1 VGMSDTYKLT
11 YFNLMGRAEPIR
23 LLFAQAGVAFEDQRI
38 DRADWPAMKSQMPYA
53 QLPVLEVNG
62 QKLSQSRAI
71 ERFLAKK
78 FDLAGKDDWEQAKVD
93 EMVMGVEDLL
103 VKLQP
108 WFNEKSEAKKIEIFR
123 TLVDE
128 EIVPFLTRYERF
140 LEASGTG
147 FFVGNA
153 ITLADISLFHIFW
166 FFNKLLPGS
175 LRKYA
180 GLTAFQAR
188 MNGQE
193 RLKEWIDNRPKTEA

>member
-1 VGMSDTYKLT
+1 MSDTYKLV

-23 LLFAQAGVAFEDQRI
+23 LIFAQAGVAFEDQRI
-38 DRADWPAMKSQMPYA
+38 DRAEWVAMKSQMPYG
-53 QLPVLEVNG
+53 QLPVLEINGG

-71 ERFLAKK
+71 ERYLAKK
-78 FDLAGKDDWEQAKVD
+78 FDLAGKDEWEQAKVD

-128 EIVPFLTRYERF
+128 EIVPFLTRYEKF
-140 LEASGTG
+140 LDANGTG
-147 FFVGNA
+147 FFVGDK
-153 ITLADISLFHIFW
+153 ITLADLSLFHIFW

-180 GLTAFQAR
+180 GLTSFQAR
-188 MNGQE
+188 MNGQA